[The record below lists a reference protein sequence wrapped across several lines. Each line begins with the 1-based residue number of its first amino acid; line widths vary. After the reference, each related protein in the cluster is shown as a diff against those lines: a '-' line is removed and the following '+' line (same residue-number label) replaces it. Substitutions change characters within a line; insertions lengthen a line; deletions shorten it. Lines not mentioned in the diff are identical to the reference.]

1 MSATDKRILVVGGQK
16 PDQFSGTFD
25 DDHIRLPLSGDHNVV
40 CGGIVAVYIPVGT
53 VVAADRKSVV

>member
-53 VVAADRKSVV
+53 VVAAK